1 MSNRHFLKFF
11 LQNLQNDQLFLQK
24 ILSIPMSDALRNL
37 LHAHQRECAMIE
49 TDAAAIAAERGW
61 SVFAFQAGAAL
72 QAYYFIKYRILTPKG
87 DHRIASAHILHHT
100 KSMIRVLHW
109 RNLVLD
115 PDSRISNLTQ
125 CYLDCLASTFHLLQ
139 KFL

>member
-1 MSNRHFLKFF
+1 
-11 LQNLQNDQLFLQK
+11 
-24 ILSIPMSDALRNL
+24 MSDALRNL
-37 LHAHQRECAMIE
+37 LYAHQRECAMIE

-61 SVFAFQAGAAL
+61 SVFEFQAGAAL
-72 QAYYFIKYRILTPKG
+72 QADYFIKYRILKPKA

-100 KSMIRVLHW
+100 KSMIHVFHW
-109 RNLVLD
+109 RNMVLD
-115 PDSRISNLTQ
+115 PDFRISNLTQ

>member
-1 MSNRHFLKFF
+1 MNNRHFLKFF

-61 SVFAFQAGAAL
+61 SVFAFQAGTAL
-72 QAYYFIKYRILTPKG
+72 QADYFIKYRILTPKG

-100 KSMIRVLHW
+100 KSMIRVFHW